1 MDPFTWIL
9 ILAAANIVLEKGVL
23 PAKRLHQGLV
33 TAATDC
39 GALGLLGLTPA
50 ELSELRRHPIIRRG
64 RETQAAY
71 ARAAGRQP

>member
-1 MDPFTWIL
+1 MDPLTWL
-9 ILAAANIVLEKGVL
+9 FVLAAANIVLEKGVL

-39 GALGLLGLTPA
+39 GALGLLGLTTS
-50 ELSELRRHPIIRRG
+50 ELTELRRHPIIRRG

-71 ARAAGRQP
+71 ARAAGR